1 MECRSEA
8 TGESA
13 DLPGAGSNLER
24 AKLAKRDQRRSA
36 REALASRGDKV
47 PDALTRPTSAAIWRA
62 CLAPGEVAEWLKAAD
77 CKSAR
82 ASVRWFESSPLHQ
95 PSLKLRLA
103 SQHLATPDRLKPPR
117 MANQHRLGE
126 RRAHQTSLRIWVNA
140 QEEGCVRQPNS
151 ARPCYEIVQLSRIDV
166 SCFGLGSSLLY

>member
-1 MECRSEA
+1 MGGGNAAAPSGCSSMVEQKPSKLTTRVRFPSPAE
-8 TGESA
+8 
-13 DLPGAGSNLER
+13 
-24 AKLAKRDQRRSA
+24 LAKRDQRRSA

-82 ASVRWFESSPLHQ
+82 ASVRWFESSTLHQ

-103 SQHLATPDRLKPPR
+103 GQSRNRCEGCPPKPWR
-117 MANQHRLGE
+117 RRAGE
-126 RRAHQTSLRIWVNA
+126 RRNLR
-140 QEEGCVRQPNS
+140 PFL
-151 ARPCYEIVQLSRIDV
+151 QLFPAPLTKDNPS
-166 SCFGLGSSLLY
+166 